1 MTTSN
6 LGSCFDAFLH
16 AGVHP
21 SAFGFIQIGL
31 SIFCMCSTSRSDSDW
46 WFPSECG
53 FELVLAAYLIHCI
66 VASPSS
72 WFTSVNAYFISI
84 SLLVSNDIE
93 DSLHRSLVSLL
104 TLYDLVSPTLTT
116 TETACSKHSLKKK
129 YIIQSAQWITM
140 SFKVC
145 IAFYQST
152 RSNTFPQLMK

>member
-1 MTTSN
+1 MTTCN

-104 TLYDLVSPTLTT
+104 TLNDLVSPTLTNI
-116 TETACSKHSLKKK
+116 ETACSKHSLKKNISSSLLNGLRCRLR
-129 YIIQSAQWITM
+129 YALP
-140 SFKVC
+140 
-145 IAFYQST
+145 ST
-152 RSNTFPQLMK
+152 ILPGRIPSHSW